1 MTAASARV
9 SADGNAQLRS
19 ENSAL
24 HPGLDE
30 GIKDEIH
37 LGPQQRTHKN
47 LKTDAYVRRPPWV
60 QRFNSSLVNLAKQ
73 KTSAKK

>member
-1 MTAASARV
+1 MAAASARV
-9 SADGNAQLRS
+9 AADGNAQLRR

-37 LGPQQRTHKN
+37 LGPQRRTHKK
-47 LKTDAYVRRPPWV
+47 LKIDAYIRRPPG
-60 QRFNSSLVNLAKQ
+60 
-73 KTSAKK
+73 